1 MSFGITKTI
10 PADEGIEQ
18 VESLYDGSLDEYEF
32 HMAGTPSKL
41 GVGDYVYT
49 IFEHKI
55 RGRLQITRLEGGA
68 VNPKSG
74 KPRTLVFV
82 KAPGERLD
90 EPIPRKGHQGARA
103 TTTGPTGLV
112 CRVCW
117 CSLGPGVQLRENA
130 SYAVESHARSSL

>member
-18 VESLYDGSLDEYEF
+18 VERLYDGSLDEYEF

-41 GVGDYVYT
+41 GVGDYIYT

-90 EPIPRKGHQGARA
+90 EPIPRKGHQGTRYYDGADW
-103 TTTGPTGLV
+103 P
-112 CRVCW
+112 
-117 CSLGPGVQLRENA
+117 
-130 SYAVESHARSSL
+130 RS